1 MHVAHDAALG
11 APGPLPLGPCACW
24 GTVPPLPAGARPL
37 SLLGGLGVAIDVL
50 WCGEATW
57 VHWDATGAAY
67 LR

>member
-1 MHVAHDAALG
+1 MVFWWPCD
-11 APGPLPLGPCACW
+11 PSPSPPLGCW
-24 GTVPPLPAGARPL
+24 GASWAPWCGLEVP
-37 SLLGGLGVAIDVL
+37 IDVL